1 MIVEG
6 NEEAIGAVRII
17 KKDIPAEY
25 SVLIQKFRLI
35 LQKTTYMERVVR
47 FTMWTESFK
56 SFSDRLMMG
65 RISFMSTGRTVMI
78 RRLDG

>member
-35 LQKTTYMERVVR
+35 LQKTTSMERVVR
-47 FTMWTESFK
+47 FTMWTESSK